1 MKRLFSI
8 VLLSVA
14 LFFLAEAAMPKAMVI
29 FYPVYKEIASN
40 HMIENL
46 DDYEIYTSAHFE
58 IYHRHGE
65 DVKEIAK
72 EAERSYRFVINDM
85 NYKPEGKIFLLIFPD
100 YESMDSFM
108 GLKGENAEGAYKDGI
123 LGVLSPSVT
132 AGLDP
137 GVIPHELTHLVVDDI
152 AKGNYPIW
160 FTEGVALLEE
170 YRINGFIWGDGI
182 SLEDGRYTVK
192 QLTESFDE
200 LDTNMA
206 YKRSLEIVRGISDKK
221 GFDSIL
227 KVMEQL
233 GKGEDLAVAF
243 AGIGVEINSSN
254 DF

>member
-8 VLLSVA
+8 VLLVIA
-14 LFFLAEAAMPKAMVI
+14 LFFLAEVAMPKAMVT

-40 HMIENL
+40 HMIKNL
-46 DDYEIYTSAHFE
+46 EDYEIYTSAHFQ
-58 IYHRHGE
+58 IYHRHDE
-65 DVKEIAK
+65 NVKKIAK

-85 NYKPEGKIFLLIFPD
+85 NYKPEGKICLLVFPD

-108 GLKGENAEGAYKDGI
+108 GLKGENAEGTYREGI
-123 LGVLSPSVT
+123 LGVLSPMVT

-170 YRINGFIWGDGI
+170 YRINGFIWGEGM
-182 SLEDGRYTVK
+182 SGGDGRYTVK

-200 LDTNMA
+200 LDTNTA
-206 YKRSLEIVRGISDKK
+206 YKRSLEIVKGISDKK

-233 GKGEDLAVAF
+233 GKGEDLDSAF
-243 AGIGVEINSSN
+243 AGIGMEINSLN
-254 DF
+254 DL